1 MKPILTVTEITNII
15 KNIFDSSELLRNVYI
30 RGEVSNF
37 KHHFSGHMYFTLK
50 DESTQIRCVMFRK
63 NNMLLPFM
71 PENGMKIIAF
81 GFISIY
87 ANNGQYQ
94 LYVEDIEPDGIGALH
109 VAFENLKE
117 RLEREGLFEQ
127 SRKQPVP
134 FLPKKIGL
142 ITSLSGAAIKDF
154 LTVIKRRF
162 YNVDIIIAPVSVQ
175 GKGAADEICS
185 AICNLNNL
193 GNVDVIIVGR
203 GGGSIE
209 ELWTF
214 NEEKVARAIAD
225 SKIPVISAVGHET
238 DYTIADFVADKR
250 AATPSAGGEL
260 VVPEKIIL
268 KNELRLISL
277 RLINGML
284 KNIQE
289 RRQKLEYLKRSSVFK
304 RPEIHI
310 INRGLTI
317 DDLLRKLHKSIEQY
331 VSHKKSH
338 LNNTAGKIDTL
349 SPLSI
354 LKRGYNICINTRTNN
369 LIKQLNDVK
378 KGDSVLVVLSDG
390 NLLCKVQ
397 DLKEKSDSIE

>member
-127 SRKQPVP
+127 SRKQPIP

-203 GGGSIE
+203 GGFYRGIMD
-209 ELWTF
+209 F

-238 DYTIADFVADKR
+238 DYTIADFVADK
-250 AATPSAGGEL
+250 EQ
-260 VVPEKIIL
+260 
-268 KNELRLISL
+268 RLL
-277 RLINGML
+277 QPVAN
-284 KNIQE
+284 
-289 RRQKLEYLKRSSVFK
+289 
-304 RPEIHI
+304 
-310 INRGLTI
+310 
-317 DDLLRKLHKSIEQY
+317 
-331 VSHKKSH
+331 
-338 LNNTAGKIDTL
+338 
-349 SPLSI
+349 
-354 LKRGYNICINTRTNN
+354 
-369 LIKQLNDVK
+369 
-378 KGDSVLVVLSDG
+378 
-390 NLLCKVQ
+390 
-397 DLKEKSDSIE
+397 